1 MKNTVT
7 ITQTEFL
14 EVANKVMANMTRRA
28 TKNSSNPMTATAMH
42 LMYQLF
48 TTELQLY
55 LFSDEEQLEIEK
67 HD

>member
-14 EVANKVMANMTRRA
+14 EASNKVMANMTKRA
-28 TKNSSNPMTATAMH
+28 KMSSSNPMAASAMH

>member
-28 TKNSSNPMTATAMH
+28 TKNSSRLLA
-42 LMYQLF
+42 L
-48 TTELQLY
+48 
-55 LFSDEEQLEIEK
+55 
-67 HD
+67 